1 MALTQQT
8 QPAAPAMPHNLTM
21 ENRRNLVATG
31 VTGIVSYDEYTAVL
45 DTPLGRLQIGGEG
58 LSVSELSVQSGQVRI
73 AGSIEYIQYSQ
84 KQEKKA
90 GLRAR
95 LLR

>member
-1 MALTQQT
+1 
-8 QPAAPAMPHNLTM
+8 MPHNLTM

-58 LSVSELSVQSGQVRI
+58 LSVSELSVQSGQVRS
-73 AGSIEYIQYSQ
+73 AGSIEYIQ
-84 KQEKKA
+84 
-90 GLRAR
+90 
-95 LLR
+95 

>member
-1 MALTQQT
+1 
-8 QPAAPAMPHNLTM
+8 MPHNLTM

-58 LSVSELSVQSGQVRI
+58 LSVSELSIQTGEVKIFGRI
-73 AGSIEYIQYSQ
+73 ESMQYTEPAPAG
-84 KQEKKA
+84 
-90 GLRAR
+90 GLWRR